1 MEPFKLTKKTWG
13 RRRFI
18 RTSLNSPIELW
29 EEEALKLRETILTTT
44 NLQIIGPKAIIEI
57 NGKSAGILLEV
68 IGIPSDELETVDW
81 ESVVSLIYQFPED
94 VFEADFIK
102 LIQVAGEIKQKIPH
116 KTLGLFHIV
125 IDGHKIGL
133 HFFMQKDY
141 SQR

>member
-1 MEPFKLTKKTWG
+1 MEPFKLIKKTWG

-18 RTSLNSPIELW
+18 RTSLHCPIELW

-44 NLQIIGPKAIIEI
+44 NLQIIGPKAIIEV
-57 NGKSAGILLEV
+57 NGKSAAILLEV
-68 IGIPSDELETVDW
+68 IGLPSDELETADW
-81 ESVVSLIYQFPED
+81 ESVVSFIYQYPES
-94 VFEADFIK
+94 VFEADFVK
-102 LIQVAGEIKQKIPH
+102 LLKVAQEIKQKIPH

-125 IDGHKIGL
+125 IDGYKIGL